1 MEVFSEMMSW
11 NWYGLVHSKFLSE
24 KVTSTP
30 PNQPVDED
38 HHGWGE
44 GGSSLKSA
52 IQSYLRGPP
61 TSYQTP
67 VLTVLA
73 LVYVGRALRGGPSCS
88 GDQRVSASYLQG
100 LQEPSFSSWLA

>member
-52 IQSYLRGPP
+52 IQSYLGG
-61 TSYQTP
+61 TP
-67 VLTVLA
+67 SQLPNSNLD
-73 LVYVGRALRGGPSCS
+73 CS
-88 GDQRVSASYLQG
+88 GSGVCGKG
-100 LQEPSFSSWLA
+100 LKGWAWLFW